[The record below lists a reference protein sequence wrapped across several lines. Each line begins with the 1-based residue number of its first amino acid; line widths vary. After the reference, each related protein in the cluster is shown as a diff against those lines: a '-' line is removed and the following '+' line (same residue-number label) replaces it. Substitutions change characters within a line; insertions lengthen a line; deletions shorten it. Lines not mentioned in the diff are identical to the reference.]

1 MTATDT
7 RVATLRDRR
16 LVVFSASYFVT
27 YLGDGIFYVCAALF
41 FTQIL
46 DVSPVVYGAVLTAS
60 WLVAMA
66 LSVPAGHLADRSD
79 PRIVA
84 AVMLLACG
92 ASVAAF
98 VVVPSIVVFAVASVV
113 LAVCTQGTQSAR
125 AAVIGRTFRPEIVTR
140 VRAVLTATSNSG
152 LALGAVVG
160 GIALESADEAVFRA
174 VFLIDAVTFVVSAGL
189 VLATR
194 TGPAPERE
202 EGGRGGSLRS
212 MLGVFRDGPYVGL
225 GIANGVLSL
234 HITLIDVALPL
245 WIVRDTQAPTWSVAL
260 VFVINTALVVLLQY
274 RVAREVTG
282 VLVGVRRL
290 RWAGLLLL
298 AAMALFGA
306 ASLPTSPEP
315 AIAVLVG
322 AAVVLTFGEMIQT
335 SSMTEISFR
344 LVPDQRYGQY
354 QGFFGMGGTLAE
366 ALGPLVVTWIV
377 LGHGVLG
384 WTLLG
389 LALLLAAA
397 SVGPI
402 VTRAL
407 RSPIAREN
415 LT

>member
-1 MTATDT
+1 M
-7 RVATLRDRR
+7 
-16 LVVFSASYFVT
+16 
-27 YLGDGIFYVCAALF
+27 
-41 FTQIL
+41 
-46 DVSPVVYGAVLTAS
+46 
-60 WLVAMA
+60 
-66 LSVPAGHLADRSD
+66 
-79 PRIVA
+79 
-84 AVMLLACG
+84 
-92 ASVAAF
+92 
-98 VVVPSIVVFAVASVV
+98 
-113 LAVCTQGTQSAR
+113 
-125 AAVIGRTFRPEIVTR
+125 
-140 VRAVLTATSNSG
+140 
-152 LALGAVVG
+152 
-160 GIALESADEAVFRA
+160 
-174 VFLIDAVTFVVSAGL
+174 
-189 VLATR
+189 
-194 TGPAPERE
+194 
-202 EGGRGGSLRS
+202 
-212 MLGVFRDGPYVGL
+212 
-225 GIANGVLSL
+225 
-234 HITLIDVALPL
+234 
-245 WIVRDTQAPTWSVAL
+245 RDTQAPTWSVAL